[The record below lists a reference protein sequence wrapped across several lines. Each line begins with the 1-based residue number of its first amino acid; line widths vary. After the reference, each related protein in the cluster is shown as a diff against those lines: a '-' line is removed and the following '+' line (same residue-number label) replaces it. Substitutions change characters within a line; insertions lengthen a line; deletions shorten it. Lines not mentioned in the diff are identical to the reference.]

1 MKRKIAL
8 IIATTGATLAAVS
21 FPLEPYATTY
31 QAIMQTEVQQQEE
44 QQKKADEYN
53 QYLLAQIITAETGG
67 EAEDEMAKVGQV
79 VLNRVNSKYWEF
91 KDYNTIYQVLTQK
104 GQYPETYQKIVEG
117 LKPSEKAMEIA
128 KKLLKGEIKSGL
140 SKDVLWQT
148 GFIPK
153 FNVKVILKTK
163 YHYYSVLED

>member
-1 MKRKIAL
+1 
-8 IIATTGATLAAVS
+8 
-21 FPLEPYATTY
+21 
-31 QAIMQTEVQQQEE
+31 
-44 QQKKADEYN
+44 
-53 QYLLAQIITAETGG
+53 
-67 EAEDEMAKVGQV
+67 MAKVGQV

-104 GQYPETYQKIVEG
+104 GQYPETYQNIVEG

-163 YHYYSVLED
+163 YHYYSVLAD